1 MTLLDTH
8 TLLWHDQNDRRLR
21 PGARREIEHAFRLG
35 DVAVS
40 TVTFVEVGMLVRA
53 GKITFISDVEA
64 WRRGLLEDDVV
75 ELPVTGHIATQAGLL
90 PGLHGD
96 PLDRIIV
103 ATAIVGNH
111 ELATADRQILAWRGA
126 LRRLSTGR

>member
-1 MTLLDTH
+1 MLLDTH
-8 TLLWHDQNDRRLR
+8 TLVWHDQNDRRLR
-21 PGARREIEHAFRLG
+21 PSARREIERAFRFR

-40 TVTFVEVGMLVRA
+40 TVTFLEVGTLFRTGRVRFFTDIEVWRENLFDA
-53 GKITFISDVEA
+53 G
-64 WRRGLLEDDVV
+64 LV

-90 PGLHGD
+90 PDLHGD

-126 LRRLSTGR
+126 LRRLPTGR